1 MWNPFISII
10 TFPEQG
16 ACLRFS
22 CPWRI
27 EILTDS
33 TGDRAAQVRRVT
45 LAESS
50 GWQSQDQISL
60 SWRVYRLKQRPVS
73 LEVQFSDVRRI
84 PQGARVFGKSG
95 SHRCVIE
102 ASAVRLPSIG
112 MEIGDG
118 L

>member
-1 MWNPFISII
+1 MGFISLSWYKAYYGRH
-10 TFPEQG
+10 PDG
-16 ACLRFS
+16 CLW
-22 CPWRI
+22 PI
-27 EILTDS
+27 DVLTDS
-33 TGDRAAQVRRVT
+33 IGDRAAQVRRVT
-45 LAESS
+45 LTESS
-50 GWQSQDQISL
+50 GWQSQDQINL
-60 SWRVYRLKQRPVS
+60 PWRVYKLKQRPVS
-73 LEVQFSDVRRI
+73 LEAQFSDVRRI